1 MNFQSDRLL
10 TELKSVWTSSCSNIL
25 GVSVVLIE
33 LQQWLIT
40 FCIAVDTKVAPT
52 WFKQLQRKNRERVS
66 ERISCSNEWAQL
78 IWSRI
83 RGRAI
88 SLTAQ
93 PQTWCQLVSFLKP
106 LETSRRKHPG
116 GNREKETE
124 QEEGCRKKHRSILG
138 TLFHILCFLYRWH
151 PISRVL
157 RQFYFILLFLRV
169 LAAFLIFFCSFW
181 FFI

>member
-1 MNFQSDRLL
+1 MI
-10 TELKSVWTSSCSNIL
+10 K
-25 GVSVVLIE
+25 

-40 FCIAVDTKVAPT
+40 FCIAVDTEVAPT

-66 ERISCSNEWAQL
+66 ERISCSNERARL

-106 LETSRRKHPG
+106 LETSRKKQNRRKQRE
-116 GNREKETE
+116 GNRTE
-124 QEEGCRKKHRSILG
+124 GRMQEEASRHSGDFVSYPLFPLPLTSDQQSFETIFIL
-138 TLFHILCFLYRWH
+138 
-151 PISRVL
+151 
-157 RQFYFILLFLRV
+157 FYFIFFV
-169 LAAFLIFFCSFW
+169 FQSFVCIFFVVFSSLFN
-181 FFI
+181 FFIS